1 MSYELTG
8 KLIEKNDTVQRTET
22 FRIREFVVEQ
32 TDENNGRTFTSY
44 IKFQCTQD
52 RTSILDRV
60 HVGDQVKVF
69 FNIKG
74 SKSERDG
81 KVSYWT
87 NLDAWRIESA
97 IDSSKQQVPAQE
109 TYTDIPTGDS
119 DDLPF

>member
-60 HVGDQVKVF
+60 QTGEQVKVY

-97 IDSSKQQVPAQE
+97 LDAAKHQVHVQE
-109 TYTDIPTGDS
+109 SYTDMPAGDT

>member
-8 KLIEKNDTVQRTET
+8 KLIEKYDAVQRTET

-60 HVGDQVKVF
+60 HTGDQVKVF

-97 IDSSKQQVPAQE
+97 IDAAKQQVPVQE
-109 TYTDIPTGDS
+109 TYTDMPAADT

>member
-8 KLIEKNDTVQRTET
+8 KLIEKYDTVQRTET

-60 HVGDQVKVF
+60 QTGEQVKVY

-97 IDSSKQQVPAQE
+97 LDAAKHQVQVQE
-109 TYTDIPTGDS
+109 SYTDMPAGDT

>member
-60 HVGDQVKVF
+60 QTGEQVKVY

-97 IDSSKQQVPAQE
+97 LDAAKHQVPVQE
-109 TYTDIPTGDS
+109 SYTDMPAGDT